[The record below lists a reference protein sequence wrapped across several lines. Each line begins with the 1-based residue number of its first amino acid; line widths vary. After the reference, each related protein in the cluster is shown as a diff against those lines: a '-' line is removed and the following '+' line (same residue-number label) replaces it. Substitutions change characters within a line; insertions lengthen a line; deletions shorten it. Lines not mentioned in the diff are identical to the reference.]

1 MNNKAQTFARWLIM
15 ILLAV
20 PATLRA
26 QTFGGGSGTETDP
39 YIITTPAHM
48 QALASEVNSGRNKYR
63 DTYFR
68 LDADLDFSGI
78 TFNGIGIPDNT
89 DPTGYLEFGGFF
101 NGNGHTIS
109 NLQIQKPN
117 NDCKGLF
124 NVIGGGARVENLTL
138 ANSRIEGK
146 TYVGGIVGYMNGNV
160 TYTDRG
166 IRNCKVAED
175 VTVVGQSDV
184 GGILGMTSGKSDVVD
199 CVFLGTVS
207 GSNWVGA
214 ITGCSW
220 THYTYE
226 QYQNPSVD
234 PDQQS
239 KNCLIGGNCTKG
251 AVGVDDPNGTD
262 RNTSAK
268 HITTISFAND
278 VNGTIITTPKLTFNG
293 KQYYDCGTA
302 TDLQL
307 TYTGSVPTGYTRTF
321 TTSSG
326 TLECTGTV
334 YRLTLSSVV
343 TNVNIAAA
351 STDPVRDIGYDE
363 WIHISIAAQEY
374 TGSPLTPNVVVTDT
388 KTGSTVAL
396 SKGTDY
402 RLIIPD
408 GIINPGNYTIG
419 VVGMGNY
426 GGQTTAVFNVYHQIF
441 KEGSGTPDDPF
452 IIRNTDDMDLL
463 ATRVNL
469 GDNLKDF
476 HFRLVNDLNY
486 EGKTFSTIGTWE
498 KAFEG
503 HFNGYYHTI
512 SNVNATSDEALFS
525 YVGSNG
531 SVENLTLD
539 KSNLS
544 GMMGIGG
551 IANTV
556 EGTIQYCNTTES
568 VSVSSQYGGNGG
580 IVAHLLNNGE
590 VNNCTN
596 AATVSTSSGNCG
608 GIVGTA
614 DENSSAIRYCT
625 NTGSISVTNAYA
637 GGIVGTCS
645 SEQLEIE
652 SCINT
657 GEVNALKG
665 RAGGI
670 AGEIESCRIV
680 SGCINEGTVKGN
692 YYVGGVVGN
701 IYFKGTISDCL
712 NLASVVATSISGG
725 IVGKKEDSFNGT
737 LQNNY
742 YAGACNVGGIYGSD
756 VKGQAMKGWI
766 VSNDENVFAQMFP
779 IDDETGTFVG
789 ITYDGIRYLGA
800 GETTKLLIDRMDG
813 APAGDFA
820 VTAGTLTP
828 LDEDFYGRTDMF
840 YMLTMPNTGQ
850 NVNIYINIATAIDD
864 IPQTNENADGKW
876 YTIDGQLLQ
885 GKPAK
890 KGIYIHNGKKV
901 VVK

>member
-101 NGNGHTIS
+101 DGNGHTIS

-146 TYVGGIVGYMNGNV
+146 TYVGGIVGYMNGSV

-226 QYQNPSVD
+226 KYQNPSID

-388 KTGSTVAL
+388 KTGSTVTL

-419 VVGMGNY
+419 VVGMGYY

-469 GDNLKDF
+469 GDNLKNL

-503 HFNGYYHTI
+503 HFNGYFHTI

-840 YMLTMPNTGQ
+840 YMLTMPNSGK

>member
-1 MNNKAQTFARWLIM
+1 M
-15 ILLAV
+15 
-20 PATLRA
+20 
-26 QTFGGGSGTETDP
+26 
-39 YIITTPAHM
+39 
-48 QALASEVNSGRNKYR
+48 
-63 DTYFR
+63 
-68 LDADLDFSGI
+68 
-78 TFNGIGIPDNT
+78 
-89 DPTGYLEFGGFF
+89 
-101 NGNGHTIS
+101 
-109 NLQIQKPN
+109 
-117 NDCKGLF
+117 
-124 NVIGGGARVENLTL
+124 
-138 ANSRIEGK
+138 
-146 TYVGGIVGYMNGNV
+146 
-160 TYTDRG
+160 
-166 IRNCKVAED
+166 AED
-175 VTVVGQSDV
+175 VTVVGQKNV

-207 GSNWVGA
+207 GSSWVGA
-214 ITGCSW
+214 ITGCSY

-226 QYQNPSVD
+226 EYGNTSFD

-251 AVGVDDPNGTD
+251 AVGVDDPHGTD

-278 VNGTIITTPKLTFNG
+278 VNGTIITTPKLKFNG
-293 KQYYDCGTA
+293 QQYYDCATA

-307 TYTGSVPTGYTRTF
+307 SYRGTVPTGYTRAF

-326 TLECTGTV
+326 TLDCTGTY
-334 YRLTLSSVV
+334 YRLTLSSIV

-351 STDPVRDIGYDE
+351 STDPVRDIGYNE
-363 WIHISIAAQEY
+363 WIHINIAAQEY

-388 KTGSTVAL
+388 KTGSTVTL

-408 GIINPGNYTIG
+408 DIINPGNYTIG

-486 EGKTFSTIGTWE
+486 EGKTFSTIGTSYE
-498 KAFEG
+498 KSFEG

-512 SNVNATSDEALFS
+512 SNVNTTSNGTLFG

-544 GMMGIGG
+544 GMISIGG
-551 IANTV
+551 IARFVKGTV
-556 EGTIQYCNTTES
+556 QYCNTTAS
-568 VSVSSQYGGNGG
+568 VSISSQYGGNGG
-580 IVAHLLNNGE
+580 IVACLDENGE

-596 AATVSTSSGNCG
+596 AATVSASSGNCG

-614 DENSSAIRYCT
+614 NENSSAIRYCT
-625 NTGSISVTNAYA
+625 NTGSVSTNASA
-637 GGIVGTCS
+637 GGIVGSCS

-657 GEVNALKG
+657 GEVSAQKN
-665 RAGGI
+665 RVGGI
-670 AGEIESCRIV
+670 AGNIDYCRIV

-692 YYVGGVVGN
+692 INVGGIVGY
-701 IYFKGTISDCL
+701 ILQKGSISDCL
-712 NLASVVATSISGG
+712 NLASVVATNYFGG
-725 IVGKKEDSFNGT
+725 IVGRKLETFNGT

-742 YAGACNVGGIYGSD
+742 YAGKCGVGGINESD
-756 VKGQAMKGWI
+756 VKGQAMKGWTI
-766 VSNDENVFAQMFP
+766 SNDENVFAQMFP
-779 IDDETGTFVG
+779 IDDVEGTFVG

-840 YMLTMPNTGQ
+840 YLLTMPNTGQ
-850 NVNIYINIATAIDD
+850 NVNIYINTATGIDD
-864 IPQTNENADGKW
+864 IPQTSENADGQW
-876 YTIDGQLLQ
+876 YTFDGQRLQ
-885 GKPAK
+885 GKPTK

-901 VVK
+901 IK

>member
-1 MNNKAQTFARWLIM
+1 MDNKAQTFAKWLIM
-15 ILLAV
+15 LLFAV

-26 QTFGGGSGTETDP
+26 QTFGGGSGTEIDP
-39 YIITTPAHM
+39 YIISTPAHM
-48 QALASEVNSGRNKYR
+48 QELASEVNSGRNKYR
-63 DTYFR
+63 NTYFR

-117 NDCKGLF
+117 DNCKGLF
-124 NVIGGGARVENLTL
+124 NVISGGARVENLTL

-146 TYVGGIVGYMNGNV
+146 NYVGGIVGYMNGNV

-175 VTVVGQSDV
+175 VTVVGQRNV

-207 GSNWVGA
+207 GSSWVGA
-214 ITGCSW
+214 ITGCSY

-226 QYQNPSVD
+226 EYGNTSFD

-251 AVGVDDPNGTD
+251 AVGVDDPHGTD

-278 VNGTIITTPKLTFNG
+278 VNGTIITTPKLKFNG
-293 KQYYDCGTA
+293 QQYYDCATA

-307 TYTGSVPTGYTRTF
+307 SYRGTVPTGYTRAF

-326 TLECTGTV
+326 TLDCTGTY
-334 YRLTLSSVV
+334 YRLTLSSIV
-343 TNVNIAAA
+343 TNVNIAVA
-351 STDPVRDIGYDE
+351 STDPVRDIGYNE

-388 KTGSTVAL
+388 KTGSTVTL

-408 GIINPGNYTIG
+408 DIINPGNYTIG

-486 EGKTFSTIGTWE
+486 EGKTFSTIGTSYE
-498 KAFEG
+498 KSFEG

-512 SNVNATSDEALFS
+512 SNVNTISNGTLFG

-544 GMMGIGG
+544 GMISIGG
-551 IANTV
+551 IARFVKGTV
-556 EGTIQYCNTTES
+556 QYCNTTAS
-568 VSVSSQYGGNGG
+568 VSISSQYGGNGG
-580 IVAHLLNNGE
+580 IVACLDENGE

-596 AATVSTSSGNCG
+596 AATVSASSGNCG

-614 DENSSAIRYCT
+614 NENSSAIRYCT
-625 NTGSISVTNAYA
+625 NTGSVSTNASA
-637 GGIVGTCS
+637 GGIVGSCS

-657 GEVNALKG
+657 GEVSAQKN
-665 RAGGI
+665 RVGGI
-670 AGEIESCRIV
+670 AGNIDYCRIV

-692 YYVGGVVGN
+692 INVGGIVGY
-701 IYFKGTISDCL
+701 ILQKGSISDCL
-712 NLASVVATSISGG
+712 NLASVVATNYFGG
-725 IVGKKEDSFNGT
+725 IVGRKLETFNGT

-742 YAGACNVGGIYGSD
+742 YAGKCGVGGINESD
-756 VKGQAMKGWI
+756 VKGQAMKGWTI
-766 VSNDENVFAQMFP
+766 SNDENVFAQMFP
-779 IDDETGTFVG
+779 IDDVEGTFVG

-840 YMLTMPNTGQ
+840 YLLTMPNTGQ
-850 NVNIYINIATAIDD
+850 NVNIYINTATGIDD
-864 IPQTNENADGKW
+864 IPQTSENADGQW
-876 YTIDGQLLQ
+876 YTIDGRRLQ
-885 GKPAK
+885 GKPTK

-901 VVK
+901 IK